1 MLDVRRLRTF
11 REVAL
16 HGTIRGASQAL
27 SFTPSAVSQ
36 QVSALER
43 ELGVELLERT
53 GRSVHLTAAGRL
65 LVERADAILAGLAET
80 EAEVRSIAGAAPRAL
95 RMASFASVSATIV
108 ADAVRG
114 SDLDVHILDADPRLG
129 LARLRAGE
137 VDVAII
143 WEYDFVPLRR
153 VGAIEL
159 ERLLDD
165 PVDVVLP
172 RNHPATGAQTIALA
186 DLADE
191 PWINSTPLSS
201 CHPFLARACNAAG
214 FEPRIAAETNDHRA
228 LHHLVASGVGLALV
242 PQLSQ
247 LDLPPSLV
255 ARPIAPSP
263 PKRRIHAAFR
273 RGREGDPAVR
283 LLLELL
289 TATAKGRRAGLALV
303 QAGG

>member
-53 GRSVHLTAAGRL
+53 GRSVHLTAAGRA

-80 EAEVRSIAGAAPRAL
+80 EAEVRSIAGASPRAV
-95 RMASFASVSATIV
+95 RIASFASASATIV
-108 ADAVRG
+108 ADALRG
-114 SDLDVHILDADPRLG
+114 GDLDVHILDADPRLG

-137 VDVAII
+137 VDVAIL

-153 VGAIEL
+153 PAAIEL

-165 PVDVVLP
+165 PIDVVLP
-172 RNHPATGAQTIALA
+172 RKHAAAAAQRIDLA

-191 PWINSTPLSS
+191 AWINSTPLSS

-214 FEPRIAAETNDHRA
+214 FEPRIAAETLDHRA

-242 PQLSQ
+242 PRLSQ

-255 ARPIAPSP
+255 AQPIAPNP

-273 RGREGDPAVR
+273 RGRQADPAVR
-283 LLLELL
+283 LLLELIG
-289 TATAKGRRAGLALV
+289 TTAKGRPAGLALV
-303 QAGG
+303 HARG

>member
-53 GRSVHLTAAGRL
+53 GRSVHLTAAGRV

-80 EAEVRSIAGAAPRAL
+80 EAEVRSIAGASPRAL
-95 RMASFASVSATIV
+95 RIASFASASATIV
-108 ADAVRG
+108 ADAVRD
-114 SDLDVHILDADPRLG
+114 SDLDVHILDADPQLG

-137 VDVAII
+137 VDVAIL

-153 VGAIEL
+153 VGAIGL
-159 ERLLDD
+159 QRLLDD
-165 PVDVVLP
+165 PVDVVVP
-172 RNHPATGAQTIALA
+172 RNHPAAGAQAIALA

-191 PWINSTPLSS
+191 PWVNSTLLSS

-255 ARPIAPSP
+255 ARPIAPNP

-273 RGREGDPAVR
+273 RGRERDPAVR
-283 LLLELL
+283 LLRELL
-289 TATAKGRRAGLALV
+289 AATARGRRAGLALV